1 MILVTGIWGHVR
13 GHTLGQSSFDW
24 EKITDE
30 INEAATST
38 LLLIKLLLLLMVH
51 NWDFE
56 SAGDEIK

>member
-13 GHTLGQSSFDW
+13 GHTLGQSSFDR

-38 LLLIKLLLLLMVH
+38 LLLIKLLLMVH
-51 NWDFE
+51 N
-56 SAGDEIK
+56 